1 MARTWINLV
10 LFCLAASQVDCCQR
24 KVLVDGKLLPEKES
38 HPWDTY
44 LWAVPLALAF
54 VLFCCCFWS
63 WRQKIS
69 TASTIVENKPTQVA
83 GCTSM
88 KLERTISPSSTLER
102 TGGLEEE
109 NLLPRQ
115 RVMVQLVDEQ
125 LVDLEVPPA
134 ELTLTS
140 FNKLLSD
147 LTFYSGVPD
156 IQGLLVKSEPN
167 GFVQVFDMERIPQ
180 GNLKVRAVISGNKK
194 FLRLYQ
200 NAQLAE

>member
-1 MARTWINLV
+1 M
-10 LFCLAASQVDCCQR
+10 
-24 KVLVDGKLLPEKES
+24 
-38 HPWDTY
+38 
-44 LWAVPLALAF
+44 
-54 VLFCCCFWS
+54 
-63 WRQKIS
+63 
-69 TASTIVENKPTQVA
+69 
-83 GCTSM
+83 
-88 KLERTISPSSTLER
+88 
-102 TGGLEEE
+102 EEE

-180 GNLKVRAVISGNKK
+180 GNLKVRAVISGNKN